1 MTDLPTPFGTRLA
14 AAMTEFGPLCAGIDP
29 HRSLVEGW
37 GLTYDVAGLERFAL
51 TCVEAFAGRV
61 AAVKPQS
68 AFFEVFGSR
77 GVAVLERVLT
87 ELREAD
93 TLSILDAKRGDIG
106 STMTAYAEA
115 YLGTEAAAPADALTV
130 SPYLGYESLRPAIDL
145 ARQTGRG
152 VFVLALTSNPEGAVV
167 QHARR
172 RDESV
177 AGSIVSGAARDN
189 AHARSS
195 GHLGHVGLVV
205 GATVGGAVRDLALDL
220 RAAATPI
227 LAPGFGA
234 QGGDVA
240 ALEHTFGPARSQVLA
255 ASSRDILAAGPE
267 PHRLVNRLHRSIEE
281 LRGWVDRPEALGH
294 VGLQARPEVTTVQQ
308 GAALH
313 ERGQGR

>member
-1 MTDLPTPFGTRLA
+1 MTPTPTPFGTRLA
-14 AAMTEFGPLCAGIDP
+14 AAMADAGPLCAGIDP
-29 HRSLVEGW
+29 HRSLVEAW
-37 GLTYDVAGLERFAL
+37 GLTYDLAGLERFAL

-77 GVAVLERVLT
+77 GLAVLERVLT

-106 STMTAYAEA
+106 STMAAYAEA
-115 YLGTEAAAPADALTV
+115 YLGTEAAAAADALTV

-152 VFVLALTSNPEGAVV
+152 VFVLALTSNPEGSVV
-167 QHARR
+167 QHARH

-177 AGSIVSGAARDN
+177 AGSIVRGAAGDN
-189 AHARSS
+189 EDARSS

-205 GATVGGAVRDLALDL
+205 GATVGTAVADLALDL

-234 QGGDVA
+234 QGGDVR
-240 ALEHTFGPARSQVLA
+240 ALEHTFGPARGQVLA
-255 ASSRDILAAGPE
+255 ASSREILTAGPQ
-267 PHRLVNRLHRSIEE
+267 PHRLVDRLQRSVEE
-281 LRGWVDRPEALGH
+281 LRGWVDRHEAVGH
-294 VGLQARPEVTTVQQ
+294 VGLQARPLDSGSWK